1 MSNVPA
7 APLGDKRTVRIQ
19 WAPSAAPRIRKEL
32 VEDLVAR
39 EVVAAGDRRG
49 RDRRQ

>member
-39 EVVAAGDRRG
+39 EVVPR
-49 RDRRQ
+49 